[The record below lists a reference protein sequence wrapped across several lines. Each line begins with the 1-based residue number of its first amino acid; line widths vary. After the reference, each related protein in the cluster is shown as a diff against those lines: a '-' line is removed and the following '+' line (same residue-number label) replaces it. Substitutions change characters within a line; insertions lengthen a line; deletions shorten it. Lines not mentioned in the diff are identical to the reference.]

1 MLFTVKSFK
10 ILPKHKGNGFIFEAF
25 ALNWY
30 IFTSLAYL
38 NLLLWLSCRLK
49 QTFFL
54 DSVMLIE
61 YLASALFVASSN
73 HSVGLQSFS

>member
-30 IFTSLAYL
+30 IFISLAYL
-38 NLLLWLSCRLK
+38 NVLLWLSCRLK

-61 YLASALFVASSN
+61 YFSSALFVASSN